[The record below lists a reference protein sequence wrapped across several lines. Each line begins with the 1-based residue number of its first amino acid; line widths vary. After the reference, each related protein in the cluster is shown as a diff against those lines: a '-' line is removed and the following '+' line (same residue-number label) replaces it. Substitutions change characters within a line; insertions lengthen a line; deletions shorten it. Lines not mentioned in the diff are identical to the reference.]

1 MRIAPLRIFR
11 ILKDI
16 FENFRWPSLSFDLS
30 IPFLLIFAYLA
41 VTVLSVLFGV
51 HMHKKTKNKIWLFL
65 SGVPSVLFIILFI
78 LSRIIFFRS

>member
-1 MRIAPLRIFR
+1 MRTTPFRIIENIFR
-11 ILKDI
+11 NI
-16 FENFRWPSLSFDLS
+16 RWPRLSFNFS

-41 VTVLSVLFGV
+41 ITVLSVLFGV

-65 SGVPSVLFIILFI
+65 SGVPSLLFIIIFA